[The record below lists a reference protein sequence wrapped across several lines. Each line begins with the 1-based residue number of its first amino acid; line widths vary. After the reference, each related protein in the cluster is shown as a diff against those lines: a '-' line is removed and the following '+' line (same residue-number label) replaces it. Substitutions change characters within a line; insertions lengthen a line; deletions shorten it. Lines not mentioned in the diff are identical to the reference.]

1 MKPPSTLPTVV
12 TSDAG
17 TANSP
22 TGTALGF
29 DLVSL
34 CPIELNRDVFL
45 VLTGEESLLSLTNS
59 LLSGR
64 EGLPGL
70 DLLERDLGDMPGVSR
85 VNLKLDLHDKEGKC
99 NFYCKEQ
106 TFPRRHYG
114 VGRAY

>member
-59 LLSGR
+59 LLSGS
-64 EGLPGL
+64 EELPGIE
-70 DLLERDLGDMPGVSR
+70 LLERDLGDMPGVFSG
-85 VNLKLDLHDKEGKC
+85 ESETG
-99 NFYCKEQ
+99 
-106 TFPRRHYG
+106 P
-114 VGRAY
+114 A